1 MEEQQ
6 KQDIQQL
13 EKNEYEV
20 KQAEPVE
27 KTVNAELF
35 KKYREAYLRERLKEM
50 NVKDYEINAAM
61 KFINER
67 VDENDSNLDEVF
79 DELKV
84 RMRLDKRPPVL
95 PYVDPSPMN
104 WPNAPWTKPID
115 RGDIGK
121 QIFERL
127 RKLQKI

>member
-6 KQDIQQL
+6 KQDIQQP
-13 EKNEYEV
+13 EMNEQKIQHAIPGEV
-20 KQAEPVE
+20 SD
-27 KTVNAELF
+27 
-35 KKYREAYLRERLKEM
+35 KYSDAHTGERLKEM
-50 NVKDYEINAAM
+50 NVKDHEINAAM

-84 RMRLDKRPPVL
+84 RMRLNKRPKKL

-104 WPNAPWTKPID
+104 FEVQR
-115 RGDIGK
+115 RGSVDYRQIGWDLAK
-121 QIFERL
+121 RL
-127 RKLQKI
+127 KDKGKI

>member
-13 EKNEYEV
+13 EKNEHEV

-35 KKYREAYLRERLKEM
+35 NKYRNAYLRERLKKM
-50 NVKDYEINAAM
+50 NVKDHEINAAM
-61 KFINER
+61 KFINEH
-67 VDENDSNLDEVF
+67 VDENDSNLNDVF

-104 WPNAPWTKPID
+104 FEVKR
-115 RGDIGK
+115 RGSVDYRQIGWDWAK
-121 QIFERL
+121 RL
-127 RKLQKI
+127 KDKGKI

>member
-6 KQDIQQL
+6 KQDIQQP
-13 EKNEYEV
+13 EMNEHEV
-20 KQAEPVE
+20 KQAVPAE

-35 KKYREAYLRERLKEM
+35 NKYRGAYLRERLKEM
-50 NVKDYEINAAM
+50 NVKDHEIDAAI
-61 KFINER
+61 KFIDER
-67 VDENDSNLDEVF
+67 VDENDSNLDDVF

-104 WPNAPWTKPID
+104 FEVQRLGAVDYRQIGWEWAKRLKE
-115 RGDIGK
+115 RG
-121 QIFERL
+121 
-127 RKLQKI
+127 KI

>member
-6 KQDIQQL
+6 KQDIQQP
-13 EKNEYEV
+13 EMNEHEV
-20 KQAEPVE
+20 KQAAVPV
-27 KTVNAELF
+27 ELF

-50 NVKDYEINAAM
+50 NVKDHEIDAAI
-61 KFINER
+61 KFIDER
-67 VDENDSNLDEVF
+67 VDENDSNLDDVF

-104 WPNAPWTKPID
+104 
-115 RGDIGK
+115 
-121 QIFERL
+121 FEVQRL
-127 RKLQKI
+127 RAVDYRQIGWEWAKRLKEKGKI

>member
-6 KQDIQQL
+6 KQDIQQH
-13 EKNEYEV
+13 EI

-35 KKYREAYLRERLKEM
+35 NKYRDAYLRERLKEM
-50 NVKDYEINAAM
+50 NVKDHEINAAI

-67 VDENDSNLDEVF
+67 VDENDSNLD
-79 DELKV
+79 DAINELKV
-84 RMRLDKRPPVL
+84 RMRLEQRRH
-95 PYVDPSPMN
+95 YVDP
-104 WPNAPWTKPID
+104 APGNPAAWKPKPID

-127 RKLQKI
+127 HKLHKI

>member
-6 KQDIQQL
+6 KQDIQQH
-13 EKNEYEV
+13 EI

-35 KKYREAYLRERLKEM
+35 NKYRGAFLREKLRELNIKDHEM
-50 NVKDYEINAAM
+50 DAALN
-61 KFINER
+61 FINER
-67 VDENDSNLDEVF
+67 VDENDSNLDDVI

-84 RMRLDKRPPVL
+84 RMRLEQRRR
-95 PYVDPSPMN
+95 YVDPSPGN
-104 WPNAPWTKPID
+104 PAAWKPRPID

-127 RKLQKI
+127 RKLNKI

>member
-13 EKNEYEV
+13 ENNEHEV

-35 KKYREAYLRERLKEM
+35 NKYREAYLRERLNEM
-50 NVKDYEINAAM
+50 NVKDHEINAAI
-61 KFINER
+61 KFINEH

-84 RMRLDKRPPVL
+84 RMRLEERLKKP

-104 WPNAPWTKPID
+104 FEVKR
-115 RGDIGK
+115 RGSVNYREFGWELAKRLKEKGK
-121 QIFERL
+121 I
-127 RKLQKI
+127 

>member
-6 KQDIQQL
+6 KQDIQQP
-13 EKNEYEV
+13 EMNEHEV
-20 KQAEPVE
+20 NQAVPVE
-27 KTVNAELF
+27 LF
-35 KKYREAYLRERLKEM
+35 NKYREAYLRERLKEM
-50 NVKDYEINAAM
+50 NVKDHEINAAM

-84 RMRLDKRPPVL
+84 RMRLNKRPKKL

-104 WPNAPWTKPID
+104 FEVQR
-115 RGDIGK
+115 RGSVDYRQIGWDLAK
-121 QIFERL
+121 RL
-127 RKLQKI
+127 KDKGKI

>member
-6 KQDIQQL
+6 KQDIQQP
-13 EKNEYEV
+13 EKNEHEV

-35 KKYREAYLRERLKEM
+35 NKYREAYLRERLNEM
-50 NVKDYEINAAM
+50 NVKDHEINAAM
-61 KFINER
+61 KFINEH
-67 VDENDSNLDEVF
+67 VDENDSNLNDVF

-104 WPNAPWTKPID
+104 FEVKR
-115 RGDIGK
+115 RGSVDYRQIGWDWAK
-121 QIFERL
+121 RL
-127 RKLQKI
+127 KDKGKI

>member
-6 KQDIQQL
+6 QP
-13 EKNEYEV
+13 EMNEHEV

-35 KKYREAYLRERLKEM
+35 NKYREAYLRERLKEM
-50 NVKDYEINAAM
+50 NVKDHEINAAM
-61 KFINER
+61 KFINEH

-84 RMRLDKRPPVL
+84 RMRLDKRPKKL
-95 PYVDPSPMN
+95 PFVDPSPMN
-104 WPNAPWTKPID
+104 FEVQRLGTVDYRQVGWKLAKKLKEK
-115 RGDIGK
+115 GK
-121 QIFERL
+121 I
-127 RKLQKI
+127 

>member
-6 KQDIQQL
+6 KQDIQQP
-13 EKNEYEV
+13 EMNEHEV
-20 KQAEPVE
+20 KQAVPVE

-35 KKYREAYLRERLKEM
+35 NKYREAYLRERLKEM
-50 NVKDYEINAAM
+50 NVKDHEINAAI
-61 KFINER
+61 KFINEH

-84 RMRLDKRPPVL
+84 RMRLDKRQKKP

-104 WPNAPWTKPID
+104 FEVKRRGSVDYRQIGWELAKRLKD
-115 RGDIGK
+115 RG
-121 QIFERL
+121 
-127 RKLQKI
+127 KI